1 MRTRNPKSVDEAKAE
16 VNKAMD
22 EINNAQSR
30 IRKAAKFLLHEGN
43 TSSTSSAHHHYAVA
57 MSRVHGHFVSL
68 RDVMWAALDAYNEEQ
83 AS

>member
-1 MRTRNPKSVDEAKAE
+1 MRTRNPKCIDEAKAE

-22 EINNAQSR
+22 EINVAQSR

-43 TSSTSSAHHHYAVA
+43 TPGTSSAHYHYAIA
-57 MSRVHGHFVSL
+57 MSKVHTHFGSL
-68 RDVMWAALDAYNEEQ
+68 RNVMWAALDAYNKEQ